1 MKGKAR
7 KELEKSQSACDKKV
21 WNADGLRVPCGHS
34 LHEVFSCAEE
44 RLGSVCSR
52 GHFTPNPDLKG
63 KFQRHKCSGCKS
75 KWRYRHY
82 PRCPQVKM
90 VTEALFL
97 AQELAEGIRGGPF
110 EHEEDKWDLVQAT
123 LEFVLQVDDLRI
135 GGEP

>member
-7 KELEKSQSACDKKV
+7 KELEKVQSCSKKV
-21 WNADGLRVPCGHS
+21 RNEEGVSAACGHS

-44 RLGSVCSR
+44 RLGSVCYR

-63 KFQRHKCSGCKS
+63 KFQRHKCKGCKS

-82 PRCPQVKM
+82 SGCPEVQR
-90 VTEALFL
+90 VTSALHF
-97 AQELAEGIRGGPF
+97 AEKVAEEDLGGPF
-110 EHEEDKWDLVQAT
+110 EHEEDKWELVQAT
-123 LEFVLQVDDLRI
+123 LAFVLAVDDLRI